1 MSVKSIH
8 MKHTTLLLALATMF
22 AIQSQAQCRNFTK
35 KNCLPALDGYVQN
48 DNYNSAVLIPGD
60 EAELELTFWETP
72 ITASLSVLTRFSG
85 PLNSTCSTRTTFVS
99 GAIQKAQIIWTFAWK
114 MHNDFVFES
123 RSQRLKPPSCMKAAS
138 PSLLEAKIDPSLLT
152 TCRKKARFSRAFFM
166 CQASG
171 ISESPNAKCGVLGQP
186 HSIG

>member
-60 EAELELTFWETP
+60 EAELELTFLGDTDYRVAVCAHP
-72 ITASLSVLTRFSG
+72 VLGAVEFDVLDQENIRLWS
-85 PLNSTCSTRTTFVS
+85 NSE
-99 GAIQKAQIIWTFAWK
+99 GAD
-114 MHNDFVFES
+114 HLDFRMENA
-123 RSQRLKPPSCMKAAS
+123 QRLRFRVKVPETEAAI
-138 PSLLEAKIDPSLLT
+138 LHEG
-152 TCRKKARFSRAFFM
+152 C
-166 CQASG
+166 
-171 ISESPNAKCGVLGQP
+171 V
-186 HSIG
+186 SILVGSKD

>member
-60 EAELELTFWETP
+60 EAELELTFLGDTDYRVAVCAHP
-72 ITASLSVLTRFSG
+72 VLGAVEFDVLDQDNIRLWS
-85 PLNSTCSTRTTFVS
+85 NSE
-99 GAIQKAQIIWTFAWK
+99 GAD
-114 MHNDFVFES
+114 HLDFRMENA
-123 RSQRLKPPSCMKAAS
+123 QRLRFRVKVPEIEAAI
-138 PSLLEAKIDPSLLT
+138 LHEG
-152 TCRKKARFSRAFFM
+152 C
-166 CQASG
+166 
-171 ISESPNAKCGVLGQP
+171 V
-186 HSIG
+186 SILVGSKD

>member
-60 EAELELTFWETP
+60 EAELELTFLGDTDYRVAVCAHP
-72 ITASLSVLTRFSG
+72 VLGAVEFDVLDRDNIRLWS
-85 PLNSTCSTRTTFVS
+85 NSE
-99 GAIQKAQIIWTFAWK
+99 GAD
-114 MHNDFVFES
+114 HLDFRMENA
-123 RSQRLKPPSCMKAAS
+123 QRLRFRVKVPETEAAI
-138 PSLLEAKIDPSLLT
+138 LHEG
-152 TCRKKARFSRAFFM
+152 C
-166 CQASG
+166 
-171 ISESPNAKCGVLGQP
+171 V
-186 HSIG
+186 SILVGSKD

>member
-60 EAELELTFWETP
+60 EAELELTFLGDTDYRVAVCAHP
-72 ITASLSVLTRFSG
+72 VLGAVECDVLDQDNIRLWS
-85 PLNSTCSTRTTFVS
+85 NSE
-99 GAIQKAQIIWTFAWK
+99 GAD
-114 MHNDFVFES
+114 HLDFRMENA
-123 RSQRLKPPSCMKAAS
+123 QRLRFRVKVPETEAAI
-138 PSLLEAKIDPSLLT
+138 LHEG
-152 TCRKKARFSRAFFM
+152 C
-166 CQASG
+166 
-171 ISESPNAKCGVLGQP
+171 V
-186 HSIG
+186 SILVGSKD

>member
-60 EAELELTFWETP
+60 EAELELTFLGDTDYRVAVCSHP
-72 ITASLSVLTRFSG
+72 VLGAVEFDVLDQNNIRLWS
-85 PLNSTCSTRTTFVS
+85 NSD
-99 GAIQKAQIIWTFAWK
+99 GAD
-114 MHNDFVFES
+114 HLDFRMENA
-123 RSQRLKPPSCMKAAS
+123 QRLRFRVKVPETEAAI
-138 PSLLEAKIDPSLLT
+138 LHEG
-152 TCRKKARFSRAFFM
+152 C
-166 CQASG
+166 
-171 ISESPNAKCGVLGQP
+171 V
-186 HSIG
+186 SILVGSKD

>member
-60 EAELELTFWETP
+60 EAELELTFLGDTDYRVAVCAHP
-72 ITASLSVLTRFSG
+72 VLGAVEFDVLDQDNIRLWS
-85 PLNSTCSTRTTFVS
+85 NSE
-99 GAIQKAQIIWTFAWK
+99 GGD
-114 MHNDFVFES
+114 HLDFRMENA
-123 RSQRLKPPSCMKAAS
+123 QRLRFRVKVPETEAAI
-138 PSLLEAKIDPSLLT
+138 LHEG
-152 TCRKKARFSRAFFM
+152 C
-166 CQASG
+166 
-171 ISESPNAKCGVLGQP
+171 V
-186 HSIG
+186 SILVGSKD

>member
-60 EAELELTFWETP
+60 EAELELTFLGDTDYRVAVCAHP
-72 ITASLSVLTRFSG
+72 VLGAVEFDVLDQNNIRLWS
-85 PLNSTCSTRTTFVS
+85 NSE
-99 GAIQKAQIIWTFAWK
+99 GAD
-114 MHNDFVFES
+114 HLDFRMENA
-123 RSQRLKPPSCMKAAS
+123 QRLRFRVKVPETEAAI
-138 PSLLEAKIDPSLLT
+138 LHEG
-152 TCRKKARFSRAFFM
+152 C
-166 CQASG
+166 
-171 ISESPNAKCGVLGQP
+171 V
-186 HSIG
+186 SILVGSKD